1 MKSLVLTSTKWMA
14 VLSLSAG
21 LLAGCGSTSTD
32 KKDNSAITS
41 PAPTAAASATP
52 SAAPA
57 AATPADAY
65 KVITDEMDKAGTGK
79 PDYALVQKT
88 YSDKLKGLVQ
98 KRDSEASENTDQL
111 ISAAIEG
118 ATSGQMNGKVAKQLV
133 DKLLQKV
140 LYTSMKAALKDANTN
155 WAKPE
160 EAKKNL
166 ESAKQFYKPVLEST
180 VKKRDDAFK
189 TTMSDAINGAF
200 ADAEKAVGSATT
212 LKLDLARQV
221 IDKTLIKTFYLA
233 TAGKDLGYAYKIE
246 KGAKE
251 GTDVKVEQAEAWA
264 FFQSFN
270 KYVAG
275 IAKEEVDFV
284 NKQFDLGTDP
294 KTINS
299 DTVNKT
305 LVRAL
310 AKVGSHE
317 YVESQDAWGTD
328 KSIITGL
335 EGAVFIDMISSD
347 ITRLQGETAYKTLY
361 ALAQQYIK
369 LAQDN
374 KKDEAVAVMKQI
386 QASLDEVIAKAK

>member
-1 MKSLVLTSTKWMA
+1 MKSVVLTSTKWMA

-21 LLAGCGSTSTD
+21 LLAGCSSPSTN
-32 KKDNSAITS
+32 KKDNSATTS

-57 AATPADAY
+57 AAPADAY
-65 KVITDEMDKAGTGK
+65 KIITDEMDKAGTGK

-88 YSDKLKGLVQ
+88 YSDKLKGLAQ

-160 EAKKNL
+160 EAKKSL
-166 ESAKQFYKPVLEST
+166 ESAKEFYKPVLEST

-212 LKLDLARQV
+212 LKLDFARQV
-221 IDKTLIKTFYLA
+221 IDKTIIKTFYLA
-233 TAGKDLGYAYKIE
+233 AAGKDLGYAYKIE

-264 FFQSFN
+264 FFQSIN
-270 KYVAG
+270 KYVSG
-275 IAKEEVDFV
+275 QAKEEVDFV
-284 NKQFDLGTDP
+284 NKQFDLATDP
-294 KTINS
+294 KTINA

-317 YVESQDAWGTD
+317 YIESQDAWGTD
-328 KSIITGL
+328 ISIVTGL

-347 ITRLQGETAYKTLY
+347 ITRLQGEAAYKTLY
-361 ALAQQYIK
+361 AQAQQYIK

-374 KKDEAVAVMKQI
+374 KKEEAIAVMKQI
-386 QASLDEVIAKAK
+386 QASLDEVIAKTK

>member
-1 MKSLVLTSTKWMA
+1 MKSFVLTSTKWMA

-21 LLAGCGSTSTD
+21 LLAGCSSPSTN
-32 KKDNSAITS
+32 KKDNSATTS

-57 AATPADAY
+57 AAPADAY
-65 KVITDEMDKAGTGK
+65 KIITDEMDKAGTGK

-88 YSDKLKGLVQ
+88 YSDKLKGLAQ

-212 LKLDLARQV
+212 LKLDFARQV
-221 IDKTLIKTFYLA
+221 IDKTIIKTFYLA

-264 FFQSFN
+264 FFQSIN
-270 KYVAG
+270 KYVSG
-275 IAKEEVDFV
+275 QAKEEVDFV
-284 NKQFDLGTDP
+284 NKQFDLATDP
-294 KTINS
+294 KTINA

-328 KSIITGL
+328 ISIVTGL

-347 ITRLQGETAYKTLY
+347 ITRLQGEAAYKTLY
-361 ALAQQYIK
+361 TQAQQYIK

-374 KKDEAVAVMKQI
+374 KKEEAIAVMKQI
-386 QASLDEVIAKAK
+386 QASLDEVIAKTK